1 MAPNELQPL
10 DLNEA
15 EEVLETKPNEV
26 KAKLREEPEVRR
38 LAEQIDYK
46 NQLALLEYGKET
58 ANEISSFSGK
68 VLSTIKSSSMEESSQ
83 LLKQLLHFRQGNK
96 QIRYQSIIRHFK
108 NRCIFIFIYSDD
120 DTAIF
125 HTGKMLDCS

>member
-1 MAPNELQPL
+1 MATNELQPL

-68 VLSTIKSSSMEESSQ
+68 VP
-83 LLKQLLHFRQGNK
+83 
-96 QIRYQSIIRHFK
+96 
-108 NRCIFIFIYSDD
+108 
-120 DTAIF
+120 
-125 HTGKMLDCS
+125 